1 MTFLF
6 SRVIAPAVP
15 EDIIH
20 RARERAAQ
28 HYPKMNTWGDDY
40 ANRMLTHPSGNTRN
54 SNNRVIYL
62 DDSSLEW
69 AKQSVTASAM
79 DIRVF
84 ASTVG
89 RHRTGPHTD
98 RTRQFSL
105 IYLLEGGSDYHSTVF
120 YKDKNA
126 DLIEYTGHVAVNDY
140 NQLDEIARLQLPR
153 NTWTLLNARVL
164 HSIENIGRGRLA
176 IQISLNSIPDDLVL
190 ANPVVV
196 E

>member
-15 EDIIH
+15 ADIVS

-28 HYPKMNTWGDDY
+28 HYPKMNTWGDEY
-40 ANRMLTHPSGNTRN
+40 ANRELQHPSGNTRN

-62 DDSSLEW
+62 DDPSLDW
-69 AKQSVTASAM
+69 AKEDVTASAM

-105 IYLLEGGSDYHSTVF
+105 IYLLEGGSEYHSTVF
-120 YKDKNA
+120 YKDKNT

-140 NQLDEIARLQLPR
+140 SQLDEIARLQLPC
-153 NTWTLLNARVL
+153 NAWTLLNARVL

-176 IQISLNSIPDDLVL
+176 IQISLNSIPSDLALV
-190 ANPVVV
+190 NTVSVK
-196 E
+196 